1 MLRKVANCP
10 LHELR
15 KFKGRTVF
23 QGNNVRDENS
33 DVALFSELG
42 SSPATME
49 AGKAVDTYGAQPG
62 FTTEQADGK
71 QAYTQALMKGVETW
85 VELPRDRWPK
95 SWVGKYDRPACRL
108 RIALY
113 GHPDSGGLWEQ
124 RCADMLVA
132 VGFAI
137 PDPEGWPSVFF
148 HANLRLLLIVYVD
161 DFKMSGPKDSLQKGW
176 SLIASKIDLDTP
188 GPVGRYLGCEHI
200 YKRGVTLPVEA
211 HPFAHVFDK
220 RIPDPAAKTAAAGI
234 HRTQDFWEHHPDSP
248 VYAMHHVQPRK
259 QMFVPKESLVQDL
272 GLSNVRC
279 TYFEGCAPE
288 GGAEIQWDHITD
300 RKRTPSLW
308 TGVTYLFT
316 KDCGDPKLA
325 LAGVTRDK
333 GSAKKAARSQNFSYL
348 DQLRNTNAC
357 VTKPVT
363 VVTYDMEPFLKSCV
377 DRYVALAGK
386 NAQSLRKVAT
396 PFHEERIARP
406 TVEGEEK
413 PGVLAPIAMRVL
425 MKVLFAAR
433 MARFD
438 LLRAVQG
445 LAARVTKWSTDCDKA
460 LHRLICYINS
470 TVDYKMHC
478 FIGDDVS
485 ECRLWLFADADH
497 AGEYDSRSTGGCVLV
512 LVGPNTYYPLT
523 AFSKKQT
530 SVSLSSTE
538 SEVVSANVSLR
549 SVGLP
554 SSGLW
559 AHLQQA
565 GGITPSKSRSSSSKL
580 ESLPRERVRT
590 EPDKDGDYWIYE
602 PSRRCLS
609 RVHVKPRSHLYV
621 PSDSK
626 SCPVSINRLG
636 LARTTLMVDDKGNLD
651 LKQDNWKSKGD
662 YPIRGEWKG
671 KTLFRVYGPNDVYY
685 KVESQEIRESL
696 TDWEFLGMEREG
708 SLDLTL
714 FAPKSIEG
722 VFVEDNQATIRI
734 LESGK
739 SPAFRHTDSDKT
751 QRVNL
756 SWLEEQFRRKWYR
769 LVHGPTILQA
779 ADIFTKPFTKSEKWG
794 TALRLLSIRDRLP
807 IGQSQVRSTPAKPSV
822 AEAHAVPDA
831 QRLLVEVCCDQT
843 SKLSDR
849 TRPAA
854 EGCRVLQ
861 FTEAFDF
868 NSSSNRKL
876 VIAQVKHHI
885 KARNVESVLVWVEI
899 GKLSSVAESLP
910 SSGRVW
916 SSFCLSFPVSMLPL
930 NGRGDAPIGAYPK
943 SKS

>member
-1 MLRKVANCP
+1 M
-10 LHELR
+10 
-15 KFKGRTVF
+15 
-23 QGNNVRDENS
+23 
-33 DVALFSELG
+33 
-42 SSPATME
+42 
-49 AGKAVDTYGAQPG
+49 
-62 FTTEQADGK
+62 
-71 QAYTQALMKGVETW
+71 
-85 VELPRDRWPK
+85 
-95 SWVGKYDRPACRL
+95 
-108 RIALY
+108 
-113 GHPDSGGLWEQ
+113 
-124 RCADMLVA
+124 
-132 VGFAI
+132 
-137 PDPEGWPSVFF
+137 
-148 HANLRLLLIVYVD
+148 
-161 DFKMSGPKDSLQKGW
+161 
-176 SLIASKIDLDTP
+176 
-188 GPVGRYLGCEHI
+188 
-200 YKRGVTLPVEA
+200 
-211 HPFAHVFDK
+211 FDK
-220 RIPDPAAKTAAAGI
+220 RIPDPAAKTAAAGV

-248 VYAMHHVQPRK
+248 VYARHHVQPRK
-259 QMFVPKESLVQDL
+259 QMFVPEESLIRDL
-272 GLSNVRC
+272 GLPNVQC

-288 GGAEIQWDHITD
+288 GGAEIQWDNIAD

-316 KDCGDPKLA
+316 KSCGDPKLA
-325 LAGVTRDK
+325 LAGVTRGK

-413 PGVLAPIAMRVL
+413 PGVLAPIATRVL
-425 MKVLFAAR
+425 MKVLFAAQ

-438 LLRAVQG
+438 LLRAAQG

-460 LHRLICYINS
+460 LHRLICYIHS

-485 ECRLWLFADADH
+485 DCRLWL
-497 AGEYDSRSTGGCVLV
+497 AGEYDSRSTSGCVLV

-565 GGITPSKSRSSSSKL
+565 GGITPSKSRSLSKL
-580 ESLPRERVRT
+580 ESLPQERVKT

-602 PSRRCLS
+602 PFRRCLS

-636 LARTTLMVDDKGNLD
+636 LARTTLMIDDKGNLD

-662 YPIRGEWKG
+662 YPIGEWKG
-671 KTLFRVYGPNDVYY
+671 KTLFRVYGPNDVDY
-685 KVESQEIRESL
+685 KVESHEIRESL

-722 VFVEDNQATIRI
+722 VFISNDPNPRI
-734 LESGK
+734 GK
-739 SPAFRHTDSDKT
+739 IPSIYIGIP
-751 QRVNL
+751 
-756 SWLEEQFRRKWYR
+756 
-769 LVHGPTILQA
+769 
-779 ADIFTKPFTKSEKWG
+779 TKPRESTSRG
-794 TALRLLSIRDRLP
+794 LR
-807 IGQSQVRSTPAKPSV
+807 
-822 AEAHAVPDA
+822 
-831 QRLLVEVCCDQT
+831 
-843 SKLSDR
+843 
-849 TRPAA
+849 
-854 EGCRVLQ
+854 
-861 FTEAFDF
+861 
-868 NSSSNRKL
+868 SSSDVNG
-876 VIAQVKHHI
+876 
-885 KARNVESVLVWVEI
+885 I
-899 GKLSSVAESLP
+899 G
-910 SSGRVW
+910 
-916 SSFCLSFPVSMLPL
+916 
-930 NGRGDAPIGAYPK
+930 
-943 SKS
+943 